1 MDNKGKDLE
10 KSKNNE
16 IQEINPQQEAIEQ
29 MNEVAKEVVTNIH
42 NDRDKA
48 QELYD
53 FMKDRIDI
61 EQDQSDGTRSA
72 MSKALELQMKGS
84 DQLIDLLKIKAKM
97 INPNKGT
104 NININLGDYD
114 EKKGTDTTNMIDIV
128 ERLNTSND
136 S

>member
-1 MDNKGKDLE
+1 MNNESRDLE
-10 KSKNNE
+10 SQKNNE
-16 IQEINPQQEAIEQ
+16 IQQKNPHQEAIEQ
-29 MNEVAKEVVTNIH
+29 MNEVAKEVVSNIH
-42 NDRDKA
+42 KDRD
-48 QELYD
+48 QSDELYD

-61 EQDQSDGTRSA
+61 ENDQSDGTKSA
-72 MSKALELQMKGS
+72 MAKALELKMKGS

-128 ERLNTSND
+128 ERLNSSSD
-136 S
+136 

>member
-1 MDNKGKDLE
+1 MENKDLQQ
-10 KSKNNE
+10 SNNS
-16 IQEINPQQEAIEQ
+16 IQESNPQLEAIEQ
-29 MNEVAKEVVTNIH
+29 MNEVAKEVVANIH

-48 QELYD
+48 SELYD

-61 EQDQSDGTRSA
+61 EADSSDGTRAA

-114 EKKGTDTTNMIDIV
+114 EKKGSDTSNMINLV
-128 ERLNTSND
+128 ERLQSSN
-136 S
+136 

>member
-1 MDNKGKDLE
+1 MDNENKDLE
-10 KSKNNE
+10 PRKNNE
-16 IQEINPQQEAIEQ
+16 IQEKNPQQEAIEQ

-61 EQDQSDGTRSA
+61 EGDQSDGTRA
-72 MSKALELQMKGS
+72 GMSKALELQMKGS

-114 EKKGTDTTNMIDIV
+114 EKKGTDTTEMINIV
-128 ERLNTSND
+128 ERLNSSSD
-136 S
+136 

>member
-1 MDNKGKDLE
+1 MENKDLQQ
-10 KSKNNE
+10 SNNSV
-16 IQEINPQQEAIEQ
+16 QESNPQLEAIEQ
-29 MNEVAKEVVTNIH
+29 MNEVAKEVVQNIH
-42 NDRDKA
+42 SDREKA
-48 QELYD
+48 SELYD

-61 EQDQSDGTRSA
+61 EADSSDGTRGA

-114 EKKGTDTTNMIDIV
+114 ENKGSDTSNMINLV
-128 ERLNTSND
+128 ERLQGD
-136 S
+136 

>member
-1 MDNKGKDLE
+1 MDNESKDLE
-10 KSKNNE
+10 SKENSL
-16 IQEINPQQEAIEQ
+16 QEKTPQQEAVEQ

-42 NDRDKA
+42 NDRNKA

-61 EQDQSDGTRSA
+61 ENDQSDGTRA
-72 MSKALELQMKGS
+72 GMSKALELQMKGS

-114 EKKGTDTTNMIDIV
+114 EKKGTDTNNMIDIV
-128 ERLNTSND
+128 ERLNSSN
-136 S
+136 